1 MKIQFSILLDY
12 DINAIESA
20 CKIAQIH
27 TKMTWISPTLVER
40 LSCGKENK
48 NKIAV
53 NWFFKFLGSIML
65 GSEKKNQQL
74 KYENRK
80 SI

>member
-1 MKIQFSILLDY
+1 
-12 DINAIESA
+12 
-20 CKIAQIH
+20 
-27 TKMTWISPTLVER
+27 MTWISPTLVER
-40 LSCGKENK
+40 LSYGKENK

-53 NWFFKFLGSIML
+53 NWFFKSLGSIML